1 MKLIHFFEKIDDM
14 DMGDV
19 IKDFYKS
26 DAKQFK
32 GKSKKKRRQMAI
44 AAKLS
49 ADESVTNEAVSANMQ
64 NMFNELRID
73 DNTNI
78 MDGNK
83 ELALDEVGRGFY
95 LLGFDRDGTCF
106 EMTKISRSRA
116 KDYLFD
122 YGAYKLKD
130 LDITDFGDARYYWNE
145 NDADSG
151 VLLVH

>member
-1 MKLIHFFEKIDDM
+1 
-14 DMGDV
+14 
-19 IKDFYKS
+19 
-26 DAKQFK
+26 
-32 GKSKKKRRQMAI
+32 
-44 AAKLS
+44 
-49 ADESVTNEAVSANMQ
+49 MQ
-64 NMFNELRID
+64 NILEEVRVDNNTYITDGKTEL
-73 DNTNI
+73 TT
-78 MDGNK
+78 
-83 ELALDEVGRGFY
+83 AEVGKGFW

-106 EMTKISRSRA
+106 EITKISRSKA

>member
-1 MKLIHFFEKIDDM
+1 
-14 DMGDV
+14 
-19 IKDFYKS
+19 
-26 DAKQFK
+26 
-32 GKSKKKRRQMAI
+32 
-44 AAKLS
+44 
-49 ADESVTNEAVSANMQ
+49 MQ
-64 NMFNELRID
+64 NILEEVRVDNNTYITDGKTELTTADI
-73 DNTNI
+73 
-78 MDGNK
+78 GK
-83 ELALDEVGRGFY
+83 GFW

-106 EMTKISRSRA
+106 EMTKISKA